1 MPTAKPLT
9 TARISTPVSR
19 VRIVIERAIMLALG
33 TLILAVVSGVA
44 VGIEAHYQS
53 IQLNGP
59 RLIEASL
66 LLVPFTLVYGAIGS
80 LLASRLPRATVGL
93 LAAFAFA
100 SYVEV
105 QVGPIFKLPE
115 WVQDLSPFKLYGQ

>member
-1 MPTAKPLT
+1 MAGFAMTQVAGWSSEDMDGRLEL
-9 TARISTPVSR
+9 ILSTPVSR
-19 VRIVIERAIMLALG
+19 VRIVIERAIMLAVG
-33 TLILAVVSGVA
+33 TLILAVVSGFA

-80 LLASRLPRATVGL
+80 LLASHRPRATVGL
-93 LAAFAFA
+93 LAAIAFA
-100 SYVEV
+100 SDVEV
-105 QVGPIFKLPE
+105 QLEP
-115 WVQDLSPFKLYGQ
+115 